1 MLIQQAT
8 VHMEIQLIMI
18 VNLVI
23 KTKLQ
28 LPAMFLNGFVV
39 VKKKPGRTFDHLICM
54 YVECYRSVI

>member
-39 VKKKPGRTFDHLICM
+39 VKKNWGVLLIISSACM
-54 YVECYRSVI
+54 